1 MTVESAV
8 GVIPLDA
15 PGLREAVSRKQVRHG
30 MTRLSAKSAAQRP
43 STTVR
48 VFADE
53 VGRLWSAA
61 ATGGVLVFNCATET
75 RQAARAI
82 AVELATLDDSITD
95 DALRAWLEQA
105 PRIGTLL

>member
-1 MTVESAV
+1 MT
-8 GVIPLDA
+8 
-15 PGLREAVSRKQVRHG
+15 K
-30 MTRLSAKSAAQRP
+30 LSAKSPPPAQRP

-48 VFADE
+48 VFADA

-61 ATGGVLVFNCATET
+61 ASGDVLVFNCATET
-75 RQAARAI
+75 RRAARAI
-82 AVELATLDDSITD
+82 AVDLATLDDSVSD

>member
-1 MTVESAV
+1 
-8 GVIPLDA
+8 
-15 PGLREAVSRKQVRHG
+15 
-30 MTRLSAKSAAQRP
+30 MTRLSAKSAPQRP

-48 VFADE
+48 VFADS

-61 ATGGVLVFNCATET
+61 ASDGVLVFNCAVET
-75 RQAARAI
+75 RRTGRAI
-82 AVELATLDDSITD
+82 AVELETLDDSVSD

>member
-1 MTVESAV
+1 
-8 GVIPLDA
+8 
-15 PGLREAVSRKQVRHG
+15 
-30 MTRLSAKSAAQRP
+30 MTRLSAKSTAQRLPP

-48 VFADE
+48 VFADAI
-53 VGRLWSAA
+53 GRLWSAA
-61 ATGGVLVFNCATET
+61 ASGGVLVFNCATET

-82 AVELATLDDSITD
+82 AVELTTLDDSITD